1 VRDMKD
7 IALHRIPTR
16 IRFVKDRSVHVWNE
30 VCGRLVLDEE

>member
-1 VRDMKD
+1 MRDTKD

-30 VCGRLVLDEE
+30 VRGRLVLDEE

>member
-1 VRDMKD
+1 VRDTKD
-7 IALHRIPTR
+7 IALPTM